1 MAYTADRVVEIA
13 EAQVG
18 YLEKRSN
25 KDLDS
30 KTANAGGGNYT
41 KYGRDMHNLEPSV
54 MDYPAYWCDAFVDW
68 CHWQAAD
75 KDAALAKKGLC
86 GGFNDY
92 TVESAS
98 LYKNAGRWGYTPHK
112 GDQVFFKG
120 TGGINHTGIVQRVT
134 DTSIYT
140 IEGNKGN
147 AVKEC
152 HYARGDSRIAGYGY
166 PNYTGESGKPG
177 PAPSVQ
183 VLEVDGKVG
192 PATVK
197 AWQRVMGT
205 TVDGVI
211 GGQSSASKSCHSAIN
226 AIRYAS
232 DKHGSAL
239 VRAVQRKL
247 GCDTDGLLGPKTIK
261 AVQSH
266 LGVTADGHFGPNTA
280 KALQR
285 QLNKGR
291 F

>member
-54 MDYPAYWCDAFVDW
+54 MDYPAKWCDAFVDW
-68 CHWQAAD
+68 CHYQAAD
-75 KDAALAKKGLC
+75 KDADLAKKGLC

-92 TVESAS
+92 TVESAA
-98 LYKNAGRWGYTPHK
+98 LYRRAGRFGYAPHK

-120 TGGINHTGIVQRVT
+120 TGGINHTGIVTRTT
-134 DTSIYT
+134 DTRIYT
-140 IEGNKGN
+140 VEGNKGN

-152 HYARGDSRIAGYGY
+152 NYARGDSRIAGYGY
-166 PNYTGESGKPG
+166 PNYTGESGKY
-177 PAPSVQ
+177 APKPSTQ
-183 VLEVDGKVG
+183 SLAIDGRVG
-192 PATVK
+192 PATVR
-197 AWQRVMGT
+197 AWQKAMGT
-205 TVDGVI
+205 EQDGVI
-211 GGQSSASKSCHSAIN
+211 GGQSSASKRCHSAIN
-226 AIRYAS
+226 AIRYAA

-247 GCDTDGLLGPKTIK
+247 GCKADGLLGPQTIK
-261 AVQSH
+261 AVQKY
-266 LGVTADGHFGPNTA
+266 LGVSQDGHFGPNTA
-280 KALQR
+280 RALQK
-285 QLNKGR
+285 QLNTGK